1 MNVSELDMNKF
12 ESLNSKAIY
21 PRTRKICLPGMVT
34 REFEIV
40 GENVVDAGLRPGLID
55 KSVDY
60 YVSVHISH
68 QSKNIVKVII
78 NGDNESINEFVDII
92 QREDV
97 RVKKDTPKTYQVSEL
112 KEYLGPEIDW
122 NRYEIRF
129 MLKQIYKGFREAN
142 ARLSEI
148 EHKLKMGNV

>member
-92 QREDV
+92 QREDL
-97 RVKKDTPKTYQVSEL
+97 RVKKDTSAQGSKHQFLESSTM
-112 KEYLGPEIDW
+112 
-122 NRYEIRF
+122 IRCS
-129 MLKQIYKGFREAN
+129 LI
-142 ARLSEI
+142 
-148 EHKLKMGNV
+148 

>member
-1 MNVSELDMNKF
+1 
-12 ESLNSKAIY
+12 
-21 PRTRKICLPGMVT
+21 MVT

-40 GENVVDAGLRPGLID
+40 GENVVDAGLRPGLIN

-60 YVSVHISH
+60 YVSILVSNL
-68 QSKNIVKVII
+68 SKNIVKVII
-78 NGDNESINEFVDII
+78 NGDNESINEFVDVI

-97 RVKKDTPKTYQVSEL
+97 RVKQDTPKTYRVSEL

-129 MLKQIYKGFREAN
+129 MSKQMYKGLREVN
-142 ARLSEI
+142 TILSKI
-148 EHKLKMGNV
+148 EHKLNSGHS

>member
-12 ESLNSKAIY
+12 GSLNSSGAIY
-21 PRTRKICLPGMVT
+21 PRTRKIFLPGMVT
-34 REFEIV
+34 REFQIV

-92 QREDV
+92 QREDL
-97 RVKKDTPKTYQVSEL
+97 RVKKDTSAQGSKHQFLESSTM
-112 KEYLGPEIDW
+112 
-122 NRYEIRF
+122 IRCS
-129 MLKQIYKGFREAN
+129 LI
-142 ARLSEI
+142 
-148 EHKLKMGNV
+148 

>member
-1 MNVSELDMNKF
+1 
-12 ESLNSKAIY
+12 
-21 PRTRKICLPGMVT
+21 MVT

-40 GENVVDAGLRPGLID
+40 GENVVEAGLRPGLIN

-60 YVSVHISH
+60 YVSILVSH
-68 QSKNIVKVII
+68 LSKNIVKVII
-78 NGDNESINEFVDII
+78 NGDNESINEFVDVI

-97 RVKKDTPKTYQVSEL
+97 RVKQDTSKTYRVSEL

-129 MLKQIYKGFREAN
+129 MSKQMYKGLREVN
-142 ARLSEI
+142 TRLSKI
-148 EHKLKMGNV
+148 EHKLNNGHS